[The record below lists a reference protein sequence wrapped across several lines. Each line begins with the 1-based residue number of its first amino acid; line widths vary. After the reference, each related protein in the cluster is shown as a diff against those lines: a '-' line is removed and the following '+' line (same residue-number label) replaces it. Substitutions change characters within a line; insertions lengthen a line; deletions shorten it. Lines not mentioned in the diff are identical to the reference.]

1 LGNYLFC
8 IAPEAT
14 RTTIVKS
21 TMQNV
26 PTLLAISMAMVA
38 PVLYRVHHP
47 ME

>member
-1 LGNYLFC
+1 
-8 IAPEAT
+8 
-14 RTTIVKS
+14 
-21 TMQNV
+21 MQNV